1 MLICHVII
9 TASVPLLTDNNII
22 NNIYEDAK
30 GVLSSTNELSSTVS
44 ADEIDSKL
52 LFGVRELSR
61 VGNI

>member
-1 MLICHVII
+1 MLICHLIN
-9 TASVPLLTDNNII
+9 TASVPLLTDINII

-44 ADEIDSKL
+44 ADGIESKL